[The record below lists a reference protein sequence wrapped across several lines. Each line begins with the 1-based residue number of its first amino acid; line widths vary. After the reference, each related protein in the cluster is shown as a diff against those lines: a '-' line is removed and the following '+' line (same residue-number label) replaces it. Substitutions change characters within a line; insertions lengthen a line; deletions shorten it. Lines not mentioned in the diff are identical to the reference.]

1 MRRIFSTVMLAV
13 AAISLAACA
22 RTDQQPASS
31 TATAAQEN
39 STENVEKAIFKMES
53 DWADSF
59 VKGDMTVTERITTD
73 DYSFINSSGETQTK
87 AQFMEMFKSGG
98 YKITYLDLDN
108 FKVRVFGDTAV
119 ATYGQTEK
127 SQYQGKDNSGHY
139 VYTDVWVKRNGN
151 WQIVATQGTK
161 SEQKKTQYQ

>member
-1 MRRIFSTVMLAV
+1 MKRIMSIVMLAV
-13 AAISLAACA
+13 AAASLASCA
-22 RTDQQPASS
+22 KTGEKPASS
-31 TATAAQEN
+31 TATAATAPA
-39 STENVEKAIFKMES
+39 SPIENVEKAILKMES

-59 VKGDMTVTERITTD
+59 VKNDISFSERITAD
-73 DYSFINSSGETQTK
+73 DYSFINSNAETQTK
-87 AQFMEMFKSGG
+87 AEFVEMFKSGA
-98 YKITYLDLDN
+98 YKISYLDLDN

-127 SQYQGKDNSGHY
+127 SVYQGKDNSGHY

-161 SEQKKTQYQ
+161 SAQPKT

>member
-1 MRRIFSTVMLAV
+1 MKRIFSTVMLAV
-13 AAISLAACA
+13 AALALVACA
-22 RTDQQPASS
+22 KTNEKPAAS
-31 TATAAQEN
+31 TATAATAN
-39 STENVEKAIFKMES
+39 PTENVEKAILKMES

-59 VKGDMTVTERITTD
+59 VKNDMSVTERITAD
-73 DYSFINSSGETQTK
+73 DYSFINSTGETQTK
-87 AQFMEMFKSGG
+87 AQLVEMFKSGT
-98 YKITYLDLDN
+98 YKISYLDLDN
-108 FKVRVFGDTAV
+108 FKVRVFGETVV

-161 SEQKKTQYQ
+161 SEQKKT

>member
-1 MRRIFSTVMLAV
+1 MRQILSALMLAV
-13 AAISLAACA
+13 ATLSLAACGK
-22 RTDQQPASS
+22 TNEQPAAS
-31 TATAAQEN
+31 TATAATPAATSIE
-39 STENVEKAIFKMES
+39 SVEKAIFKMES

-73 DYSFINSSGETQTK
+73 DYSFINSTGETQTK
-87 AQFMEMFKSGG
+87 AQFIEMFKSGA

-139 VYTDVWVKRNGN
+139 VYTDVWVRRNGN

-161 SEQKKTQYQ
+161 SEQKKT

>member
-1 MRRIFSTVMLAV
+1 
-13 AAISLAACA
+13 
-22 RTDQQPASS
+22 
-31 TATAAQEN
+31 
-39 STENVEKAIFKMES
+39 
-53 DWADSF
+53 
-59 VKGDMTVTERITTD
+59 
-73 DYSFINSSGETQTK
+73 
-87 AQFMEMFKSGG
+87 MFKSGA

-139 VYTDVWVKRNGN
+139 VYTDVWVRRNGN

-161 SEQKKTQYQ
+161 SEQKKT

>member
-1 MRRIFSTVMLAV
+1 MKQINSIMLIAI
-13 AAISLAACA
+13 AALALSACA
-22 RTDQQPASS
+22 KSDEKPTSV
-31 TATAAQEN
+31 TATAATPPASSIE
-39 STENVEKAIFKMES
+39 SVEKAIFKMES

-59 VKGDMTVTERITTD
+59 VKGDMTVTENITTD

-87 AQFMEMFKSGG
+87 VEFVEMFKSGG

-139 VYTDVWVKRNGN
+139 VYTDVWIKRNGT
-151 WQIVATQGTK
+151 WQIVASHGTK
-161 SEQKKTQYQ
+161 SEQKKT